1 MDCYKPTTTCAK
13 LLILSRTSDINDIF
27 KIWLERVYTRGL
39 HYWWVFIGSSL
50 KSATLLLYQ
59 MLVEIH
65 LTPWNIFLL
74 MNMSTVGYLLPWLW
88 VYTCGRATYLI
99 MISNTLPSDH
109 NLQQHGNEHFIYD
122 IRSELHAL
130 QVYTPL
136 KRWCSKQPLLPK
148 MSSPKTSNSKSWL
161 ICLNYA
167 ERVN

>member
-65 LTPWNIFLL
+65 LTPRNIFLL
-74 MNMSTVGYLLPWLW
+74 MNMSTVGYLLPWLVSCECILVEELSILSW
-88 VYTCGRATYLI
+88 SVIHYHLI
-99 MISNTLPSDH
+99 IICNNMEMNISFMTLDQNCMHCKST
-109 NLQQHGNEHFIYD
+109 
-122 IRSELHAL
+122 LHSRDGAA
-130 QVYTPL
+130 
-136 KRWCSKQPLLPK
+136 
-148 MSSPKTSNSKSWL
+148 NSL
-161 ICLNYA
+161 YF
-167 ERVN
+167 